1 VNVRVLRAVFARDV
15 GDLLS
20 GSDACAAFNR
30 STTKSS
36 LNCGLELTLRKIPLA
51 SGYGDAMFPIS
62 VFQPIRFVACRSA
75 ALEVKRGNAAWG
87 RKNRHI

>member
-1 VNVRVLRAVFARDV
+1 MLAVFAREV

-20 GSDACAAFNR
+20 GSDGCASLHR

-36 LNCGLELTLRKIPLA
+36 LNCGLGTALRKIPLA
-51 SGYGDAMFPIS
+51 SGYGDAIFATS